1 MFADSDQQRE
11 KCSRIRTKNG
21 ARKRAPDSTPKTA
34 KNVRGF
40 GRKTTPKSRKKG
52 PEKGREKSRGNLRG
66 NLRGNFLAQIPLF
79 SHVFGPQIF
88 TFGIFLRRNL
98 GPKNRFSR
106 PFSGAVFPPFFF
118 RVFAPFGVSCEWHSR
133 RNLGQFSSPIR
144 SRFHALF
151 GDLQTSLGRGPPHPA
166 GHTEVEH
173 WERPS
178 ESETGREREREGGG
192 EGL

>member
-40 GRKTTPKSRKKG
+40 GRKTTPQIAKKKG

-106 PFSGAVFPPFFF
+106 PFSGAVFPPFFSAF
-118 RVFAPFGVSCEWHSR
+118 SR
-133 RNLGQFSSPIR
+133 RLGCPVSGIPGEIWASFRP
-144 SRFHALF
+144 RFW
-151 GDLQTSLGRGPPHPA
+151 GPA
-166 GHTEVEH
+166 T
-173 WERPS
+173 
-178 ESETGREREREGGG
+178 
-192 EGL
+192 